1 MTTHRSPIFALSDS
15 YVEKGARLSPIGATY
30 LGITDLNDQLD
41 DFSIAGM
48 AVEADLTRAT
58 LAELEK
64 LEPIDEIDR
73 VAKSVMQERLSSS
86 LALHDS
92 YESHI
97 AFNVLTSPPA
107 NIRQVFEMMPKE
119 SAEDFDNIAKR
130 LLAVDKAHLSWIST
144 IDTLGKK
151 GKTVAQRQIDGI
163 AKQLESYADGGYA
176 GMAKTFDPDGKYP
189 AIHEAAKAAA
199 ASSAETAKYLRGT
212 YMAMATPHDAVGAE
226 RYAVWARYYTG
237 ANLDLRATYE
247 WGLKDLAEINERMW
261 KVAAKIKPDA
271 KTLREV
277 ADYLDNAPEYKIYG
291 KETIIKKLLDF
302 TEAAVA
308 QMDGTHFDIDDR
320 MKFCDAR
327 IAPEGSA
334 SAPYYMPPSEDLSRP
349 GTTWLPLLGKE
360 EVSWWH
366 LASTW
371 YHEAVPG
378 HHLQIAT
385 SVIERERL
393 SRFQRF
399 GAWISGYG
407 EGWALYAERFM
418 DDLGAFDEPGIE
430 MGFLSAQALRATR
443 IVIDIGMHLG
453 YTDENGRVWDA
464 ESGRE
469 ALMNKALLDIHHA
482 TSETDRYLGWPG
494 QAISYKV
501 GEREWI
507 AARENAKKRLGS
519 EFSLKKFHAHALRIG
534 PMGLDTFAQELAIW
548 DGQ

>member
-1 MTTHRSPIFALSDS
+1 MAS
-15 YVEKGARLSPIGATY
+15 TY

-41 DFSIAGM
+41 DFSIAGR

-58 LAELEK
+58 LAELNK

-73 VAKSVMQERLSSS
+73 VAKSVMQERLTSS
-86 LALHDS
+86 LQLHDS
-92 YESHI
+92 FESHI
-97 AFNVLTSPPA
+97 NFNVLTSPPA
-107 NIRQVFEMMPKE
+107 DIRQVFEMMPKE
-119 SAEDFDNIAKR
+119 SAADFDNIAKR

-144 IDTLGKK
+144 IDTMAKK

-176 GMAKTFDPDGKYP
+176 AMAKSFDPDGKYP
-189 AIHEAAKAAA
+189 AVHEAAKSAA

-212 YMAMATPHDAVGAE
+212 YMALATPNDAVGAE

-237 ANLDLRATYE
+237 SNLDLRATYE
-247 WGLKDLAEINERMW
+247 WGLADLAQITERMW
-261 KVAAKIKPDA
+261 KVAAQIKPDA

-277 ADYLDNAPEYKIYG
+277 ADYLDNAPEYKIHG
-291 KETIIKKLLDF
+291 KDAIIKKLLDF
-302 TEAAVA
+302 TQAAVT
-308 QMDGTHFDIDDR
+308 QLDGTHFDIDDR

-334 SAPYYMPPSEDLSRP
+334 SAPYYMSPSEDMSRP
-349 GTTWLPLLGKE
+349 GTTWLPLLGKD

-378 HHLQIAT
+378 HHLQVAT
-385 SVIERERL
+385 SVLERDRL

-464 ESGRE
+464 ASGRE
-469 ALMNKALLDIHHA
+469 ALMNKALLDEHHA

-507 AARENAKKRLGS
+507 AARENAKKRLGA
-519 EFSLKKFHAHALRIG
+519 EFSLKRFHAHALKIG
-534 PMGLDTFAQELAIW
+534 PMGLDTFGQELALW
-548 DGQ
+548 DGK